1 MVFSDPERRRYPGR
15 RIIEVHA
22 HNDLRGITAGV
33 ATLMKLKPMDLTP
46 LGPLRSLWIVL
57 QSRLHGLNSRLV
69 PMLGGPAPTGL
80 REDEQR
86 RYRGGWDSRT
96 RPVTLSEAKSLKGL
110 RFFARLRRTQ
120 NDRPRR
126 EER

>member
-1 MVFSDPERRRYPGR
+1 LENLPGDILVVGSCAVNDRGADLRRRYPGR
-15 RIIEVHA
+15 RIIEVDA

-69 PMLGGPAPTGL
+69 PMLGGPAETGL
-80 REDEQR
+80 SEDESR
-86 RYRGGWDSRT
+86 RYREGGG
-96 RPVTLSEAKSLKGL
+96 P
-110 RFFARLRRTQ
+110 
-120 NDRPRR
+120 
-126 EER
+126 